1 MKAGKLVMEKTAKET
16 KNDFITATGG
26 CIWILLIRTANLFLL
41 FDNTRVYHFEKIL
54 GNRNAS

>member
-1 MKAGKLVMEKTAKET
+1 MEKTAKET

-54 GNRNAS
+54 GNRNES